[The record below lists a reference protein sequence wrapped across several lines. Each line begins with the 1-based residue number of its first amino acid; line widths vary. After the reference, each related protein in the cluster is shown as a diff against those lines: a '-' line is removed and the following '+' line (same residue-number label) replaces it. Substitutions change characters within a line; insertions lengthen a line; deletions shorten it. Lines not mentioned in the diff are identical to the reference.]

1 MSKRRQL
8 SLTPVL
14 PCIILFIPCL
24 LGQAMAVEPAYRTE
38 VWPEGRT
45 LIWAHPGQG
54 GEIDDPSN
62 WRTASGDAVTA
73 IPDRNTDIVLPAS
86 ESLYIVKGG
95 RVNQVR
101 HVTIESQALL
111 TGKHR
116 NEVEIWGN
124 CWVKV
129 GGYVK
134 YVSVRGDKHSYFRLD
149 EGVFPTAENELKYM
163 HPSRRVPF
171 EKQCRSQISHK
182 FQVCK
187 YGTASVE
194 MIGNIGAS
202 DEVMLQHG
210 KMIINGDFR
219 FSGVTGKGAFEIYDG
234 GILELQ
240 SGARIAPFD
249 PSNRKCVY
257 NMDIYR
263 NGVIQAGSPER
274 PLTKDAYLLLG
285 FAENDKPGRTGLFS
299 AVGSMIRVYSA
310 DPAKARLIISS
321 TSSVEGFHT
330 GLGNLVGNPTE
341 KASGKKGIAI
351 QLAGDIQL
359 DGVVFDYV
367 SEGGIGLADPG
378 WIQQW
383 KHISYGPHCAAT
395 PEKLVGPL
403 AASVNVN
410 AYYHDRGSDQAS
422 EYALTV
428 TAMKKMADYLEQ
440 ADPFVLNTE
449 PVNTEIATIGKG
461 KKINV
466 PVAVIFERPVQVTI
480 QSKVPG
486 ARIRYT
492 TDGSEPAKDSP
503 QYTGPFTISRTTKI
517 LVKAYK
523 PGMGFSP
530 TYSTTYV
537 FE

>member
-1 MSKRRQL
+1 MSERKQRNL
-8 SLTPVL
+8 ATML
-14 PCIILFIPCL
+14 PCIVLVLVCLF
-24 LGQAMAVEPAYRTE
+24 GRAMAAEPAYKTE
-38 VWPEGRT
+38 VWPAGRT
-45 LIWAHPGQG
+45 LVWALPGQG
-54 GEIDDPSN
+54 GQIDDLDN
-62 WRTASGDAVTA
+62 WVTASGDKVTSA
-73 IPDRNTDIVLPAS
+73 PDRNTDIVLPAA
-86 ESLYIVKGG
+86 ETLYIVKGG
-95 RVNQVR
+95 RTNQVR
-101 HVTIESQALL
+101 HVTLESQALL
-111 TGKHR
+111 TGSHR

-124 CWVKV
+124 CWVKQ

-134 YVSVRGDKHSYFRLD
+134 YISIRGDKHSFFRLD
-149 EGVFPTAENELKYM
+149 EGVFPTAENGLKYM

-171 EKQCRSQISHK
+171 DKQCRSQISHK

-194 MIGNIGAS
+194 LIGNIGAS

-210 KMIINGDFR
+210 KMIVNGDFR

-274 PLTKDAYLLLG
+274 PLTEDAYLLLG

-299 AVGSMIRVYSA
+299 AVGSMIRVYSE
-310 DPAKARLIISS
+310 DPTKARLVISS

-330 GLGNLVGNPTE
+330 GVGNPVGNPGE
-341 KASGKKGIAI
+341 KAAGNRGIAM
-351 QLAGDIQL
+351 QLAGDVQL

-367 SEGGIGLADPG
+367 SQGGISLADPS
-378 WIQQW
+378 WINQW
-383 KHISYGPHCAAT
+383 KNISFGPHCAV
-395 PEKLVGPL
+395 PPKDLVSPL
-403 AASVNVN
+403 AESVNVN

-440 ADPFVLNTE
+440 VDPFALRTEPANTE
-449 PVNTEIATIGKG
+449 TATIGKG
-461 KKINV
+461 KKIEV
-466 PVAVIFERPVQVTI
+466 PVAVMFEAPIQVAI
-480 QSKVPG
+480 HSKVPG
-486 ARIRYT
+486 AKIRYS
-492 TDGSEPAKDSP
+492 TDGAEPTKDSP
-503 QYTGPFTISRTTKI
+503 QYTGPFTIDSTTKI
-517 LVKAYK
+517 LIKAYK

-537 FE
+537 FK

>member
-1 MSKRRQL
+1 MIL
-8 SLTPVL
+8 SCIVFLVTCLT
-14 PCIILFIPCL
+14 
-24 LGQAMAVEPAYRTE
+24 GHTRAVEPAYQTE
-38 VWPEGRT
+38 VWLEGRT
-45 LIWAHPGQG
+45 LVWAHPGQG
-54 GEIDDPSN
+54 GQIDDPNN
-62 WRTASGDAVTA
+62 WATVSGDAVTTP
-73 IPDRNTDIVLPAS
+73 PDRNTDIVLPAA
-86 ESLYIVKGG
+86 EQLYIVKGG
-95 RVNQVR
+95 RVDQVR
-101 HVTIESQALL
+101 HVTIENLALL
-111 TGKHR
+111 TGSHR

-124 CWVKV
+124 CWVKA

-134 YVSVRGDKHSYFRLD
+134 YVSIRGDKHTFFRLD
-149 EGVFPTAENELKYM
+149 KGVFPTSDNGLKYM

-210 KMIINGDFR
+210 KMIISGDFR

-274 PLTKDAYLLLG
+274 PLTEDAYLLLG
-285 FAENDKPGRTGLFS
+285 FAENDKSGRTGLYS
-299 AVGSMIRVYSA
+299 AVGSMIRVYSE
-310 DPAKARLIISS
+310 DPTRARLVISS
-321 TSSVEGFHT
+321 TSSVADFYT
-330 GLGNLVGNPTE
+330 GLGDLVGNPTQ
-341 KASGKKGIAI
+341 KAEGNKGIAM

-367 SEGGIGLADPG
+367 SLGGMSLADPNV
-378 WIQQW
+378 IQQW
-383 KHISYGPHCAAT
+383 QHVTYGPHCAAT
-395 PEKLVGPL
+395 PDKLVSPL
-403 AASVNVN
+403 TVNAN
-410 AYYHDRGSDQAS
+410 AYYHDRGADQAS

-428 TAMKKMADYLEQ
+428 TAMKNMADYLEQ
-440 ADPFVLNTE
+440 ADPFALRTE
-449 PVNTEIATIGKG
+449 PANTQTAAIGKG
-461 KKINV
+461 KQIQV
-466 PVAVIFERPVQVTI
+466 PVAVMFEESIHVTI
-480 QSKVPG
+480 HSKVPG

-492 TDGSEPAKDSP
+492 TDGSEPTKESP
-503 QYTGPFTISRTTKI
+503 QYTDPITLDKTTKI

-537 FE
+537 FK